1 MCNRCGTYLDKA
13 EEALRADGDVVAAA
27 VNNCDGCGLEFVL
40 GRLKHD
46 MMATCSRY
54 GLALEFVPSQ
64 FATKNLVLAAVR
76 SAGAALQ
83 FATATLQ
90 HDKEVVLEAV
100 RSDGMSLEFAS
111 QELQGNI
118 SVLLEA
124 VIKNGLA
131 LTFASLSLRS
141 DCNVMAL
148 AVLSHDRAVQFAC
161 APLQAFALSMQSIQW
176 ARPW

>member
-1 MCNRCGTYLDKA
+1 
-13 EEALRADGDVVAAA
+13 
-27 VNNCDGCGLEFVL
+27 
-40 GRLKHD
+40 
-46 MMATCSRY
+46 
-54 GLALEFVPSQ
+54 
-64 FATKNLVLAAVR
+64 
-76 SAGAALQ
+76 
-83 FATATLQ
+83 
-90 HDKEVVLEAV
+90 
-100 RSDGMSLEFAS
+100 MSLEFAL

-141 DCNVMAL
+141 DCNVVAL

-161 APLQAFALSMQSIQW
+161 VPLQAFALSMKEIQC